1 MDIQTIVSA
10 LGLLG
15 IGGIIGS
22 YFQHL
27 LNQRRDTE
35 LKIQQINE
43 NRYRSTLVYMRC
55 LLKPESLPHFQMED
69 QKIYLIKN
77 RIGIQKYAKEKITE
91 YYYNGFLYAS
101 DNVLLN
107 IRIFLQ
113 KPTEFNFTKTAVAM
127 RQDLWKKGK
136 TKINSKDFTLKDS
149 TH

>member
-55 LLKPESLPHFQMED
+55 LLKPESF
-69 QKIYLIKN
+69 Y
-77 RIGIQKYAKEKITE
+77 RVT
-91 YYYNGFLYAS
+91 
-101 DNVLLN
+101 
-107 IRIFLQ
+107 
-113 KPTEFNFTKTAVAM
+113 
-127 RQDLWKKGK
+127 
-136 TKINSKDFTLKDS
+136 
-149 TH
+149 